1 MTRKTKENLVYK
13 HALTLTLEMLLHDT
27 GEIYFDG
34 YDNDADR
41 LEFQCDGHR
50 CRLLEINDANYLEHG
65 GYITLTTLS
74 KGVEFD
80 DWAVVTH
87 SFRVDHFHAST
98 LYKILVEA
106 YMCSSACHNDQW
118 ADDVDGFIAD
128 SLANLNLSSWW
139 NDLWWG
145 K

>member
-1 MTRKTKENLVYK
+1 MLFYTEIVPAYSNSDCFLAVVFISCTFVSLNGNTHAMTRKTKENLVYK

-65 GYITLTTLS
+65 GYITLTTL
-74 KGVEFD
+74 
-80 DWAVVTH
+80 
-87 SFRVDHFHAST
+87 
-98 LYKILVEA
+98 
-106 YMCSSACHNDQW
+106 
-118 ADDVDGFIAD
+118 
-128 SLANLNLSSWW
+128 
-139 NDLWWG
+139 
-145 K
+145 